1 MRIDGVDLI
10 EDRVHSQ
17 VSRIGANL
25 QGAVLTEIHKI
36 EHGDRIGAAVA
47 DVSELPIAS
56 WNVGEAAPAAA
67 GKAEEESAESGNNG
81 LRRRGSEELWHCSES
96 IEVSVQQQAE
106 VQPRIFESFR
116 NFFGGERVYE
126 NDAGD

>member
-1 MRIDGVDLI
+1 VN
-10 EDRVHSQ
+10 
-17 VSRIGANL
+17 RIGANL
-25 QGAVLTEIHKI
+25 QGAILTEIHKI

-56 WNVGEAAPAAA
+56 RDIGEAVPTAA
-67 GKAEEESAESGNNG
+67 GKAEEESAESGYNG

-106 VQPRIFESFR
+106 VSRDFLEGVSETFLAA
-116 NFFGGERVYE
+116 NVSM
-126 NDAGD
+126 